1 MELGPG
7 PGTNFQCWAQGHGMT
22 EWVGIEPNAHFEV
35 ALSAAKREH
44 QLQELPTQLKH
55 LRGEELDVSAK
66 SMDTVVAVHVLC
78 SVDDVRAVLKE
89 VERVLKPGGK
99 FLFLEHVL
107 DPDPKSWRAMVQHA
121 LSPMFNILANGCK
134 FQHTSQELE
143 IWAGR
148 FGLDLQFEHVL
159 APMPLWPLR
168 PHILGSATKPL
179 IGK

>member
-35 ALSAAKREH
+35 ALSTAKREH
-44 QLQELPTQLKH
+44 QLEELPTQLKH
-55 LRGEELDVSAK
+55 VRGEELDVSAK

-159 APMPLWPLR
+159 ALAELDY
-168 PHILGSATKPL
+168 LLSQL
-179 IGK
+179 